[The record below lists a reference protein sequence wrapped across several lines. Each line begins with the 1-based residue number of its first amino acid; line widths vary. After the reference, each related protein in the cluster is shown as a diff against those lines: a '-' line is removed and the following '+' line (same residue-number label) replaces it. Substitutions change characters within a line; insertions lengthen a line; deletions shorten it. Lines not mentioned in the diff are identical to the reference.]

1 MHKMASSDVAPHKM
15 SHPASETKLPPH
27 LFREHREAAEGRM
40 FRSWMRITRDMVL
53 LGLETQRVI
62 GLRLMKLSRGG
73 RAAELE
79 AIRMVAEKNTALA
92 EAAMTLAR
100 GRSAGIVIRR
110 YRTRVRSN
118 KRRLSK

>member
-1 MHKMASSDVAPHKM
+1 
-15 SHPASETKLPPH
+15 
-27 LFREHREAAEGRM
+27 M
-40 FRSWMRITRDMVL
+40 FKNWMRITHDAVL

-79 AIRMVAEKNTALA
+79 AFRMVREKNTALA

-100 GRSAGIVIRR
+100 GGSTAKVIRR
-110 YRTRVRSN
+110 YRTHVRAN
-118 KRRLSK
+118 KRRLLKP